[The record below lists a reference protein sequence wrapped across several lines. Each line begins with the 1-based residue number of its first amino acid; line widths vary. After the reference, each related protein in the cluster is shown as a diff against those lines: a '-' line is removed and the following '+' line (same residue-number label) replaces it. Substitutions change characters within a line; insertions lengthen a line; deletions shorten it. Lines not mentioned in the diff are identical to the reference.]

1 MAGSNN
7 DLEIR
12 KLVQGH
18 LQLIQ
23 NTLDKY
29 DEFDR
34 QIKSWAITLWVAT
47 IASGIVQKVQHD
59 SMYTL
64 IWISIIVM
72 IVMGIYDN
80 IYKIYRE
87 DYKEIREDI
96 ASKLRTGL
104 VSTSLI
110 YFPDSKDLNQRSLNP
125 KATHPKGKHLLWRAA
140 TSLFSLQKLHINLMY
155 WFLIVVSLIIAL
167 FLKSGGISNYP
178 C

>member
-1 MAGSNN
+1 MHNTNILGVAGSNN

-23 NTLDKY
+23 CTLDKY

-64 IWISIIVM
+64 IGISIIVM

-80 IYKIYRE
+80 IYKNI
-87 DYKEIREDI
+87 
-96 ASKLRTGL
+96 
-104 VSTSLI
+104 
-110 YFPDSKDLNQRSLNP
+110 Q
-125 KATHPKGKHLLWRAA
+125 
-140 TSLFSLQKLHINLMY
+140 
-155 WFLIVVSLIIAL
+155 IIL
-167 FLKSGGISNYP
+167 
-178 C
+178 